1 MIVFIL
7 IHWYKTIYL
16 FDKHETSSLEL
27 YCYLLFSG
35 RKNEDKM
42 NQIKLL
48 SSVDGDVV
56 NRSFINLELKKPWQY
71 WTLAI
76 LEGCARSP
84 SLYFA
89 ITCFLQSLWRTT
101 NCVYWSWI
109 VELIIKNATLTY
121 VYPNII
127 ETCSIPSHLLFGR
140 QLLYSSNATSTD
152 TINCISN
159 DFWNRWRH

>member
-16 FDKHETSSLEL
+16 LNKHETSSLEL

-56 NRSFINLELKKPWQY
+56 NRSFINLELKNPRNTEPWQY
-71 WTLAI
+71 WRAVRARPPFI
-76 LEGCARSP
+76 LQ
-84 SLYFA
+84 SLV
-89 ITCFLQSLWRTT
+89 FLQSLWRTT

-127 ETCSIPSHLLFGR
+127 ETCSIPNHLLFGR